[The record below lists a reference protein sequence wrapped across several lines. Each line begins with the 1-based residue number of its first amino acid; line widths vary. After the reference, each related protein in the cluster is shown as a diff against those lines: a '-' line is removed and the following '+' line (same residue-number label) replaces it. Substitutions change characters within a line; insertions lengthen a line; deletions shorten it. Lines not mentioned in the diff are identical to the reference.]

1 MFLAIL
7 PLVFM
12 HTHKSIVIM
21 LKPSTLKK
29 MVGVKAS
36 EFSFKRKDQAITM
49 RTKNGVQVDG
59 EIVQFEPHGLF
70 QKFAVAAER
79 TVNIDPAT
87 IFKHELTAIPKNS
100 C

>member
-49 RTKNGVQVDG
+49 RTKNGVQVG

-70 QKFAVAAER
+70 QKFAVGAER